1 MPPSMPAAAIS
12 LRFGLEGLPG
22 MFGCSISEKR
32 SPFDSTSMRSPTW
45 AWPTLATAA
54 LYWFWVLAS
63 SRSSPAS
70 TCSLAGVAWIDLS
83 RSSRV
88 FSIAALSS
96 AMNFSRASIGASST
110 SSSEVGG
117 AALPSGPGTERA
129 SRWSSTSFCSAA
141 SWLSSMRIRGLVG
154 GVDRALLHQLVLQR
168 VELLLLG
175 AELRRRWPSGR
186 CARTPRPR
194 WRAGS

>member
-1 MPPSMPAAAIS
+1 
-12 LRFGLEGLPG
+12 
-22 MFGCSISEKR
+22 
-32 SPFDSTSMRSPTW
+32 MRSPTW
-45 AWPTLATAA
+45 AWPVLATAA

-88 FSIAALSS
+88 FSIVASSS

-110 SSSEVGG
+110 SSSEAGA

-129 SRWSSTSFCSAA
+129 SRCSSTSFCSAA
-141 SWLSSMRIRGLVG
+141 SWFSSMRIRGLV
-154 GVDRALLHQLVLQR
+154 A
-168 VELLLLG
+168 
-175 AELRRRWPSGR
+175 A
-186 CARTPRPR
+186 
-194 WRAGS
+194 